1 MGIQRIEYFL
11 DQIKTAPNDGLF
23 DVCTVEVEYLRTNY
37 SLSAFRRALTSYR
50 WAIRQ
55 MLDETQVDEVV
66 GYMTLSKDESSE
78 LAMAKEKQISKDLL
92 NQRPIN
98 DIDVFIMKASAL
110 LDSSSQHDKVIG
122 LAALTGRRMAEIGCT
137 AKFERVL
144 GDDTS
149 VLFTGQLKMKG
160 RSDQSAYKIP
170 VLGNVDKIIKTLALV
185 HEAKPVYLDNT
196 IRFHNACSKELGR
209 KTKKLFEGVSDSP
222 LSPKDLRSIYAE
234 ISYALEDDKRV
245 AKQKF
250 FSQVL
255 GHGEDDNSTGVSYL
269 DFYIVD

>member
-11 DQIKTAPNDGLF
+11 DQIKTTPNDGLF
-23 DVCTVEVEYLRTNY
+23 DVCTIEVEYLRTNY

-55 MLDETQVDEVV
+55 MLDETQVDEIV
-66 GYMTLSKDESSE
+66 GYMTLSKDESGE
-78 LAMAKEKQISKDLL
+78 LSMAKEKQISKDLL

>member
-11 DQIKTAPNDGLF
+11 DQIKTAPEDGLF

-55 MLDETQVDEVV
+55 MLDENKVDEVV
-66 GYMTLSKDESSE
+66 GYMTLTRDETGE
-78 LAMAKEKQISKDLL
+78 LAVAKGKQISNDLL
-92 NQRPIN
+92 HQRPIN
-98 DIDVFIMKASAL
+98 DIDVFIMKAVEL

-137 AKFERVL
+137 AKFERIA
-144 GDDTS
+144 GDDTR

-160 RSDQSAYKIP
+160 RSDQSSYSIP

-185 HEAKPVYLDNT
+185 HENKPVYLDNT

-234 ISYALEDDKRV
+234 ISYALDDDKRV
-245 AKQKF
+245 AKQKY

>member
-11 DQIKTAPNDGLF
+11 DQVKSAPADGVVG
-23 DVCTVEVEYLRTNY
+23 VCAAEVDYLRSNY
-37 SLSAFRRALTSYR
+37 SLSAFRRALTTYR
-50 WAIRQ
+50 RAVRQ
-55 MLDETQVDEVV
+55 MVDEKDVDEIV
-66 GYMTLSKDESSE
+66 GYMTLNKEESGA
-78 LAMAKEKQISKDLL
+78 LAIAKEKQISKDLL

-98 DIDVFIMKASAL
+98 DIDIYIMKAAEL

-137 AKFERVL
+137 AKFERIA
-144 GDDTS
+144 GDDTH

-160 RSDQSAYKIP
+160 RSDQSAYTIP
-170 VLGNVDKIIKTLALV
+170 VLGNVDKIIKTLAHV

-234 ISYALEDDKRV
+234 ISYALDDDKRV